1 MSNSP
6 VIYIPHSST
15 KFNIAFS
22 MPQHWFIT
30 TSSQGA
36 VDEVEPFWCKQF
48 SYPTSVLWGYRGRG
62 VANLFGVRS
71 TCPVSTPP
79 KLLLETYVGASP
91 RKQQDNHKCLCIQ
104 YTSMYRV
111 CNICEYIYIYT
122 NYLYTWTPGR
132 TKDPC
137 IFSSTAKLLH
147 SFGKECISM
156 VPIEN
161 VGSSRGR
168 YILQISLKLH
178 VAKQHIPE
186 VLQRPEFHEHF
197 H

>member
-1 MSNSP
+1 MLAHRQGSNKTIINVYVFNTHP
-6 VIYIPHSST
+6 CIVYVIYV
-15 KFNIAFS
+15 N
-22 MPQHWFIT
+22 
-30 TSSQGA
+30 
-36 VDEVEPFWCKQF
+36 
-48 SYPTSVLWGYRGRG
+48 
-62 VANLFGVRS
+62 
-71 TCPVSTPP
+71 
-79 KLLLETYVGASP
+79 
-91 RKQQDNHKCLCIQ
+91 
-104 YTSMYRV
+104 
-111 CNICEYIYIYT
+111 IYIYT